1 MIISEEVKIDIAAWV
16 VSLEDKRFFKH
27 SGIDHLATIRAIT
40 MYALGRAHGGASTI
54 EMQLWRTITGRKE
67 RTIVRKITEAKAA
80 RQISKRMD
88 KLDTL
93 EIYCDIAFASTSHYS
108 MRSTLR
114 SAAKAQGGSLCG
126 TPARRGAVSQL
137 QKKFIDSSNNPK
149 WRTSPSGRQ
158 TLIHA
163 TLRVLACRH
172 GSTRDLL
179 RPDVP
184 GGEP

>member
-114 SAAKAQGGSLCG
+114 SAAKALMEPFPDRALFVACLLKYPL
-126 TPARRGAVSQL
+126 PAQTDEDWGRKIRARYEYGLKRAKIKIANAQRIREVISRRRELS
-137 QKKFIDSSNNPK
+137 KS
-149 WRTSPSGRQ
+149 
-158 TLIHA
+158 
-163 TLRVLACRH
+163 
-172 GSTRDLL
+172 
-179 RPDVP
+179 
-184 GGEP
+184 